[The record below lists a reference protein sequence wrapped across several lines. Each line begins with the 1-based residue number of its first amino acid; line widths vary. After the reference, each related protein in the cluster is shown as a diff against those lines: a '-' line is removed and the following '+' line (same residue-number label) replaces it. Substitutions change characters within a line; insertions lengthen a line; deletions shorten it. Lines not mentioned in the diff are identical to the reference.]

1 MEKKRSAGVH
11 LTALLFI
18 LPAFLVY
25 TLYTASSIFRTF
37 QFSLHDWSGFG
48 PLANSA
54 NIGFANYV
62 KLFADERFMHAIKN
76 NFLLVIVS
84 IVFQLSTGMILALII
99 NSKNKGTKFFRTIYP
114 MPLLLS
120 TVATGILW
128 LLMFNPY
135 TGLFNGL
142 LRIISPD
149 VRLSWLGS
157 EQVVLFAVMFVIC
170 WQYSPQYMILLRA
183 GMTNISAEVY
193 EAAVIDGANKW
204 QQFWKITFPLLSGT
218 LKTSAVLSIVGSL
231 KYFDLIWIMT
241 GGGPNGYSELMAT
254 YMYRKAFTE
263 DQMGYASS
271 VASSMIVISLVVII
285 IVQFMLKQKDNQ

>member
-1 MEKKRSAGVH
+1 MEKKRSANVH
-11 LTALLFI
+11 ITALLFI

-48 PLANSA
+48 PVANSA
-54 NIGFANYV
+54 NIGFANYA
-62 KLFADERFMHAIKN
+62 KLFADERFLHAIKN

-99 NSKNKGTKFFRTIYP
+99 NSKHKGTKFFRTIYP

-271 VASSMIVISLVVII
+271 VASSMIVISMVVII